1 MTSSWPASSCA
12 LTLVNGKC
20 FAFMMLIIGMC
31 NVCPLNFVFLDLCW
45 CYFLLSPHYLYVL
58 TSVMPTLQYSSPG
71 RLSEICA
78 IKIWSL
84 ELPFGELLPHHVTNF
99 LVWPSL
105 SLTCPLDL
113 FHLGSISHPESA
125 YFNSVQWI
133 PIHYAWAFFSSALF
147 YYAYDVLPL
156 LCRMHVW
163 SPLPVVIDQMCCLS
177 LRI

>member
-12 LTLVNGKC
+12 LSLVKGKC
-20 FAFMMLIIGMC
+20 FAFVMLIVGMC
-31 NVCPLNFVFLDLCW
+31 NVCPLNFVFLDLCLF
-45 CYFLLSPHYLYVL
+45 YFFFAHHYLYML
-58 TSVMPTLQYSSPG
+58 TSVRPKLQYSSPG
-71 RLSEICA
+71 RLIEICA
-78 IKIWSL
+78 IKIWSM
-84 ELPFGELLPHHVTNF
+84 ELPFGELLPHHIVS
-99 LVWPSL
+99 LIVWPYL

-133 PIHYAWAFFSSALF
+133 SIHYAWAFFLSDLF

-163 SPLPVVIDQMCCLS
+163 SPLPVAVDQMRCLS
-177 LRI
+177 LNI